1 MIRSPGQGA
10 TNGGTGARGPGASL
24 VNPHSLGTYLPALY
38 QEDDFAQ
45 RFTAGLD
52 EVLAP
57 IFSSIDNLEAYLDP
71 SLAPEDFV
79 DWLGTWMGLVLD
91 ETWPLERR
99 RAFVSR
105 ASDLY
110 RVRGTPVGLAAH
122 VEIFTGGEVE
132 IVEGGGAGWS
142 SKTGGELPGSRSPEL
157 LVRVT
162 VSDPS
167 TVDVAR
173 LNALV
178 AEAKPAHLTHRV
190 EVVSVS
196 APKPS
201 AQRRAS
207 PRAAAPTQPASAS
220 PPDSPESA
228 PPNEAL
234 PDAPPEPDPPNPG

>member
-1 MIRSPGQGA
+1 MIRSPGESA
-10 TNGGTGARGPGASL
+10 TNGASRGRGLVASL
-24 VNPHSLGTYLPALY
+24 VNPHPLGAYLPALY

-45 RFTAGLD
+45 RFTSGLD
-52 EVLAP
+52 DVLAP

-162 VSDPS
+162 VGDPS
-167 TVDVAR
+167 TVNVAR

-178 AEAKPAHLTHRV
+178 AEAKPAHLAHRV
-190 EVVSVS
+190 EVVSAS

-201 AQRRAS
+201 AQRRAT
-207 PRAAAPTQPASAS
+207 PRAAAPPQAAPAP
-220 PPDSPESA
+220 PPDTPEPVPPGEA
-228 PPNEAL
+228 P
-234 PDAPPEPDPPNPG
+234 PDAPPEPEPPNPV